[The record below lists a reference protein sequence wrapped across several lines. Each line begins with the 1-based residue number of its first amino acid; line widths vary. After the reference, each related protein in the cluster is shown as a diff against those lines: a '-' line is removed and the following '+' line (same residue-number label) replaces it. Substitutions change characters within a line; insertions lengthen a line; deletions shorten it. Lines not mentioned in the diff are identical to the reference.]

1 MEDTHII
8 RYDQMMEGAL
18 RGIIRQVLETI
29 VDNDGQLPGG
39 HHFYI
44 SFKTNHPDSVLPDFL
59 REKYPEE
66 MTVVLQHQFWD
77 LMVHED
83 SFEVTLSFSKV
94 PCNLK
99 VPFPAIT
106 GFADPSVEFGLQF
119 HGEPEPTA
127 MDEGLEAELAIEE
140 DKASAKSESGEGE
153 QDNVVSLDA
162 FRKD

>member
-1 MEDTHII
+1 MDDSQLI

-18 RGIIRQVLETI
+18 RGIIRQVLQTVEE
-29 VDNDGQLPGG
+29 NDAQLPGQ

-44 SFKTNHPDSVLPDFL
+44 SFKTNHPDAVLPDFL

-66 MTVVLQHQFWD
+66 MTVVMQHQFWD
-77 LMVHED
+77 LMVHND

-94 PCNLK
+94 PCSLK
-99 VPFPAIT
+99 IPFIAIT

-119 HGEPEPTA
+119 HS
-127 MDEGLEAELAIEE
+127 DLEAAIIDEE
-140 DKASAKSESGEGE
+140 VENDAEADDDQKSSTSKKAKS
-153 QDNVVSLDA
+153 QDNVVSLDS